1 LENVHLAELLRNL
14 PGQLDYR
21 VAEYGENF
29 SHGQRQLI
37 CIARALLRRARIV
50 VMDEATASVDQST
63 DKVIQEAIRELFGK
77 KLFWFARFQD

>member
-1 LENVHLAELLRNL
+1 VISNL
-14 PGQLDYR
+14 PLQLKHL

-50 VMDEATASVDQST
+50 VMDEATASVDQES
-63 DKVIQEAIRELFGK
+63 DRGIQETIRTVFSK
-77 KLFWFARFQD
+77 S